1 MEKVKQRI
9 AHSNTI
15 RSKNRELSKCTNQIE
30 KHSLS
35 IEKKIQLMKPA
46 TTRFDPLKDCFNPV
60 TKLVP
65 TNSIARVKEGNK
77 RIDASVI
84 AKLKAENAQKVKIAP
99 ITSFKKIEGT
109 KSSSNEEDPFTRRRT
124 KPKMA
129 CGGEAVENVAKQQP
143 EKRLP
148 LQDLVENI
156 PLPIEK
162 TLEDEIKKK
171 FENSLPRPEMTW
183 AFEDPIETTLED
195 EIRKKFE
202 KSLPRPEMTWAFED
216 EATTVQ
222 NQEEADH
229 QFNPTPPRYNNKR
242 APEPLEQEPERK
254 KIKLTIII
262 ERRSEGDNN
271 RKSETYRIKRE

>member
-1 MEKVKQRI
+1 
-9 AHSNTI
+9 
-15 RSKNRELSKCTNQIE
+15 
-30 KHSLS
+30 
-35 IEKKIQLMKPA
+35 MKPA
-46 TTRFDPLKDCFNPV
+46 TTRFDPLRECFDPV

-65 TNSIARVKEGNK
+65 TNRIASVKEGNK
-77 RIDASVI
+77 KIDASVI

-109 KSSSNEEDPFTRRRT
+109 KRSSSNEEDPFTRRRT

-129 CGGEAVENVAKQQP
+129 SGGETVQNQEKQQP
-143 EKRLP
+143 ETRLP
-148 LQDLVENI
+148 LQELVENI
-156 PLPIEK
+156 SLPIEK
-162 TLEDEIKKK
+162 TLEDEIK
-171 FENSLPRPEMTW
+171 T
-183 AFEDPIETTLED
+183 
-195 EIRKKFE
+195 KFE

-216 EATTVQ
+216 PIEKTDDEIRKKFEKSLPRPKMTWAFEDPIEKTLEDEIRKKFEKPLPRPEMTCAFEDTVQ

-229 QFNPTPPRYNNKR
+229 QFNPTPPQYTNKR

-262 ERRSEGDNN
+262 ERRSEGENS